1 MTISPTWG
9 FQLLLDC
16 LFDERSENGTKK
28 KRPKKGEKSWYISKP
43 DFSTSGRKVSFPE
56 FARRALHSDLSGAPA
71 SGGGAGEA
79 AGNDGA
85 I

>member
-79 AGNDGA
+79 AGN
-85 I
+85 